1 MYKLIYF
8 FILKMEGNEENIQLQ
23 EKEQITVNIINN
35 EVDNFSEI
43 TSNMEFNIM
52 IMGKEGKKY
61 FIYQ

>member
-1 MYKLIYF
+1 
-8 FILKMEGNEENIQLQ
+8 MEGNEENIQLQ

-61 FIYQ
+61 YIYQ